1 MKMDM
6 SEQEKKTFIRK
17 KGLYEVVVKRLLD
30 ILCALLV
37 LFLFGWLYLILALL
51 VRIKIG
57 RPVFFLQP
65 RSGMITPGTGKECIF
80 DIIKYRTMSYEQDE
94 EGRLLPDHKRLIR
107 FGEML
112 RRTSLDEIPEVINI
126 LRGDMSFVG
135 PRPFLVRDM
144 VFMTEEQRRRHTA
157 RPGLTGLAQVM
168 GRNSISWEEKMEWDL
183 KYIEK
188 VSFLSDFRIL
198 LKTVAIL
205 FKRGENFGGTDL
217 ADDYG
222 DALLKEGK
230 VTREQ
235 YDLLQ
240 ESARRMVED
249 RS

>member
-1 MKMDM
+1 M

-135 PRPFLVRDM
+135 PRPLLVSYLEHYNAFEM
-144 VFMTEEQRRRHTA
+144 RRHEV
-157 RPGLTGLAQVM
+157 RPGLTGLTQIN
-168 GRNSISWEEKMEWDL
+168 G
-183 KYIEK
+183 
-188 VSFLSDFRIL
+188 
-198 LKTVAIL
+198 
-205 FKRGENFGGTDL
+205 
-217 ADDYG
+217 
-222 DALLKEGK
+222 
-230 VTREQ
+230 
-235 YDLLQ
+235 
-240 ESARRMVED
+240 
-249 RS
+249 